1 MILFYGSPLPYNT
14 LISTPL
20 FQIHVKEV
28 MPVSARERI
37 LTIRI
42 LEKAAARP
50 ALAAALGIE
59 CGEESALVNEPEEPP

>member
-1 MILFYGSPLPYNT
+1 
-14 LISTPL
+14 
-20 FQIHVKEV
+20 

-59 CGEESALVNEPEEPP
+59 CGEESALLNEPEEPP

>member
-1 MILFYGSPLPYNT
+1 
-14 LISTPL
+14 
-20 FQIHVKEV
+20 

-50 ALAAALGIE
+50 ALAASLGIE
-59 CGEESALVNEPEEPP
+59 CGGESVPVKEPEEPP